1 MVFQWRNK
9 KFLYKVWAPN
19 QIAVVVRRV
28 PDVVKYQVMLLVSIA
43 QLCRELT
50 TGFDQISEE
59 RKTTLEQLS
68 AFVKTR
74 LENGQ
79 QVDLIYVC
87 THNSRR
93 SHIGQVAGAVAAAF
107 YDLDNIET
115 YSAGTEA
122 TAIHTNTLA
131 ALEDLGFHEQ
141 TLENGTNPKTR
152 IGFGTTEH
160 SVCFSKTID
169 DDSLPKS
176 DFAALMTCDHADEN
190 CPYIPGCALRLPLRY
205 EDPKKADGTPEVKQ
219 VYQDKVREILRE
231 QLYVFSKITP

>member
-1 MVFQWRNK
+1 
-9 KFLYKVWAPN
+9 
-19 QIAVVVRRV
+19 
-28 PDVVKYQVMLLVSIA
+28 MLLVSIA
-43 QLCRELT
+43 QLCRELI

-59 RKTTLEQLS
+59 RKATLEQLS
-68 AFVKTR
+68 AFVQTR
-74 LENGQ
+74 LEKGQ

-93 SHIGQVAGAVAAAF
+93 SHIGQIAGAVAAAF

-122 TAIHTNTLA
+122 TAIHANTLS
-131 ALEDLGFHEQ
+131 ALEDLGFHVQ
-141 TLENGTNPKTR
+141 TLESGSNPKMR

-160 SVCFSKTID
+160 SICFSKTID

-176 DFAALMTCDHADEN
+176 DFAALMTCGDADEN
-190 CPYIPGCALRLPLRY
+190 CPFIPGCAIRLPFRY
-205 EDPKKADGTPEVKQ
+205 VDPKKADGTPEVKQ

-231 QLYVFSKITP
+231 QLYVFSKVTR